1 MTIGR
6 RTSTVSIQLRLASVA
21 ALAALGGTAGTLAI
35 ALSRSAPARAA
46 SIGELNSQLDHEQ
59 GRQQSLSSSIG
70 RLSGLI
76 GSLDSQITL
85 VRSRE
90 ADVRAALVKDRL
102 ALAKDQLMLT
112 RERQL
117 VTKLIAQLAR
127 ARTILARQ
135 LVSGYEGDS
144 PDIVSVVLES
154 RGFSDLLDQLNY
166 LNHAEQE
173 QKSTIIATKLA
184 TAEADNAERR
194 LAKLEAAAVQVTEA
208 ATTRE
213 RALVGMNTLLQAKQ
227 AALGRAREA
236 QQSAL
241 AASRAKGA
249 QLQSA
254 IARLQAQQAAAE
266 RAAEA
271 AATVTPTAAPSA
283 GGGSTTPAGGGGSAT
298 PVSTGPALGPSG
310 GWAIPYAIV
319 LCESGG
325 QNLSPNSA
333 GASGY
338 YQILPST
345 WKLFG
350 GTGPAAYL
358 ASKAE
363 QDAVASKI
371 WNGGAGASNWVC
383 AGIVGIH

>member
-1 MTIGR
+1 MIIGR
-6 RTSTVSIQLRLASVA
+6 RSNTVPTRLRLASVA
-21 ALAALGGTAGTLAI
+21 ALAALGGGLAV
-35 ALSRSAPARAA
+35 AAMSRSGTARAA
-46 SIGELNSQLDHEQ
+46 SISQLSSQLNQER
-59 GRQQSLSSSIG
+59 GRQTGLSASIG

-76 GSLDSQITL
+76 SSLDSQVAL
-85 VRSRE
+85 VQSRE
-90 ADVRAALVKDRL
+90 AAVRSELIADRA
-102 ALAKDQLMLT
+102 ALAKDQVMVT
-112 RERQL
+112 RERRL

-127 ARTILARQ
+127 ARMILSRQ
-135 LVSGYEGDS
+135 LVSSYEGDS
-144 PDIVSVVLES
+144 PDVVSVVLNS
-154 RGFSDLLDQLNY
+154 HGFSDLLDQLNF
-166 LNHAEQE
+166 LNRAEQE

-184 TAEADNAERR
+184 KAQADSAERR
-194 LAKLEAAAVQVTEA
+194 LAKLEVAALQVTEA

-213 RALVGMNTLLQAKQ
+213 RALAGMNTLLQAKQ
-227 AALGRAREA
+227 TALARAREA

-241 AASRAKGA
+241 AASRARGS

-254 IARLQAQQAAAE
+254 IGRLQAQQAAAE
-266 RAAEA
+266 RAAA
-271 AATVTPTAAPSA
+271 AAAAVAPTSNSA
-283 GGGSTTPAGGGGSAT
+283 GGSAT
-298 PVSTGPALGPSG
+298 PLASGPALGPSG

-350 GTGPAAYL
+350 GSGPAAYL
-358 ASKAE
+358 AGKAE
-363 QDAVASKI
+363 QDAVASRI

>member
-6 RTSTVSIQLRLASVA
+6 RTNTVSIRLRLASVA
-21 ALAALGGTAGTLAI
+21 ALATLGGTAGTVAI
-35 ALSRSAPARAA
+35 ALSSSAPARAA
-46 SIGELNSQLDHEQ
+46 SIGALNSQLDQEQ
-59 GRQQSLSSSIG
+59 GRQQSLSASIG

-85 VRSRE
+85 VQSRE

-112 RERQL
+112 RERRL

-127 ARTILARQ
+127 ARTILAQQ

-154 RGFSDLLDQLNY
+154 RGFSELLDQLNY
-166 LNHAEQE
+166 LDHAEQE

-184 TAEADNAERR
+184 RVEADNAERR

-241 AASRAKGA
+241 AASRARGA

-271 AATVTPTAAPSA
+271 AATVTPTATDTA
-283 GGGSTTPAGGGGSAT
+283 GRGSAT

-363 QDAVASKI
+363 QDAVASRI

>member
-6 RTSTVSIQLRLASVA
+6 RTNTVSIRLRLASVA
-21 ALAALGGTAGTLAI
+21 ALATLGGTAGTVAI
-35 ALSRSAPARAA
+35 ALSSSAPARAA
-46 SIGELNSQLDHEQ
+46 SIGALNSQLDQEQ
-59 GRQQSLSSSIG
+59 GRQQSLSASIA

-85 VRSRE
+85 VQSRE

-112 RERQL
+112 RERRL

-127 ARTILARQ
+127 ARTILAQQ

-154 RGFSDLLDQLNY
+154 RGFSELLDQLNY
-166 LNHAEQE
+166 LDHAEQE

-184 TAEADNAERR
+184 RVEADNAERR

-241 AASRAKGA
+241 AASRARGA

-271 AATVTPTAAPSA
+271 AATVTPTATDTA
-283 GGGSTTPAGGGGSAT
+283 GRGSAT

-363 QDAVASKI
+363 QDAVASRI